1 MADKPADSGLPRPG
15 QSRPARPRLGDPTRQ
30 AAGFDRMRQARQMEV
45 AEDYVELIADL
56 IAEEGE
62 ARAVDLAAR
71 FGVSNATVN
80 KTLARLQREDLVQ
93 TRPYRSI
100 FLTEAGAEMA
110 KASRR
115 RHQIVLGFLRAV
127 GVPAEAAAID
137 AEGIE
142 HHVSEET
149 LAVFEKIAKQ
159 GL

>member
-1 MADKPADSGLPRPG
+1 MEISHFSVLNHLAWQSGESNPAKL
-15 QSRPARPRLGDPTRQ
+15 
-30 AAGFDRMRQARQMEV
+30 
-45 AEDYVELIADL
+45 AE
-56 IAEEGE
+56 
-62 ARAVDLAAR
+62 R

-100 FLTEAGAEMA
+100 FLTDAGTEMA

-115 RHQIVLGFLRAV
+115 RHQIVLGFLHAI

-149 LAVFEKIAKQ
+149 LAVFEKIANQK
-159 GL
+159 G

>member
-1 MADKPADSGLPRPG
+1 MTDPKSTD
-15 QSRPARPRLGDPTRQ
+15 ARLTDPTSQ
-30 AAGFDRMRQARQMEV
+30 AAGFDRMRQARQTEI

-71 FGVSNATVN
+71 FGVSHATVN

-100 FLTEAGAEMA
+100 FLTEAGAAMA
-110 KASRR
+110 EGARR
-115 RHQIVLGFLRAV
+115 RHQIVLEFLTV
-127 GVPAEAAAID
+127 IGVPAETAAID

-149 LAVFEKIAKQ
+149 LAVFERIARQ

>member
-1 MADKPADSGLPRPG
+1 MADSPADR
-15 QSRPARPRLGDPTRQ
+15 ARLSDPTRQ
-30 AAGFDRMRQARQMEV
+30 AAGFDRMRQARQTEI

-56 IAEEGE
+56 IADEGE
-62 ARAVDLAAR
+62 ARAVDLAER

-80 KTLARLQREDLVQ
+80 KTLARLSREGLVQ

-110 KASRR
+110 HHCRR
-115 RHQIVLGFLRAV
+115 RHQIVLDFLTRI
-127 GVPAEAAAID
+127 GVPPEAAAID

-149 LAVFEKIAKQ
+149 LAVFERIASD

>member
-1 MADKPADSGLPRPG
+1 MANEDKASRSPRDR
-15 QSRPARPRLGDPTRQ
+15 SRLGDPTRQ

-62 ARAVDLAAR
+62 ARAVDLAER

-100 FLTEAGAEMA
+100 FLTDAGTEMA

-115 RHQIVLGFLRAV
+115 RHQIVLGFLHAI
-127 GVPAEAAAID
+127 GVPAEVAAFD

-149 LAVFEKIAKQ
+149 LAVFEKIANQK
-159 GL
+159 G

>member
-1 MADKPADSGLPRPG
+1 MADHDKVPRSPRDR
-15 QSRPARPRLGDPTRQ
+15 SRLGDPTRQ
-30 AAGFDRMRQARQMEV
+30 AAGFDRMRQMEI

-62 ARAVDLAAR
+62 ARAVDLAER

-100 FLTEAGAEMA
+100 FLTDAGGEMA

-115 RHQIVLGFLRAV
+115 RHQIVLGFLHAI

-149 LAVFEKIAKQ
+149 LAVFEKIANQKA
-159 GL
+159 

>member
-1 MADKPADSGLPRPG
+1 MKKQDSMANEDKASRSPRDR
-15 QSRPARPRLGDPTRQ
+15 SRLGDPTRQ

-62 ARAVDLAAR
+62 ARAVDLAER

-80 KTLARLQREDLVQ
+80 KTLARLQREYLVQ

-100 FLTEAGAEMA
+100 FLTDAGTEMA

-115 RHQIVLGFLRAV
+115 RHQIVLGFLHAI

-149 LAVFEKIAKQ
+149 LAVFEKIANQK
-159 GL
+159 G